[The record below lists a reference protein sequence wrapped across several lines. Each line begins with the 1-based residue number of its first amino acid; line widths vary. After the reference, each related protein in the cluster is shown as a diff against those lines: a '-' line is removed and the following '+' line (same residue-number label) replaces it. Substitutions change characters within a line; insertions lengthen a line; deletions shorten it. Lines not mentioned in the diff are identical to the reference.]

1 MGSQQFLYVMLDVME
16 AIAMD
21 LASSDT
27 LVSISA
33 SYRQ

>member
-1 MGSQQFLYVMLDVME
+1 MGSQRFLYIMLGVME

-21 LASSDT
+21 LASNDT